1 MSLREFHIEI
11 ILSMVSPTIAL
22 CIPAYNAVD
31 FLPRLLE
38 SARQQDPPFD
48 EIIVCVDASPDAT
61 ADVAKA
67 FGVTVIVNETN
78 QGCSASKNRALQAA
92 TSDWI
97 HFHDADDVLLPNFTK
112 LASNWAGKQDC
123 PDVVLFDYEYRDN
136 TTNELIDASNFL
148 PEELENDPIRYAI
161 LHQIN
166 PFCGLYRR
174 SKLMELGGY
183 DTDPEILYN
192 EDVAFHCKLA
202 LAGMTFGVEKERSII
217 NYRIAGSMSQANQR
231 KCMLAH
237 CAVMRRVA
245 AVVGSTYPSEI
256 ASRFWAAATILATVS
271 DWTAMDRA
279 LEDARKVN
287 QGVPTNQ
294 SREFA
299 KLCRL
304 LGVKLAFRFR
314 EHSIRLLKPQLRNTK

>member
-1 MSLREFHIEI
+1 MFK
-11 ILSMVSPTIAL
+11 PTIAL
-22 CIPAYNAVD
+22 CIPAYKAEEY
-31 FLPRLLE
+31 LPRLLE
-38 SARQQDPPFD
+38 SARLQNPPFD

-61 ADVAKA
+61 AEVARS
-67 FGVTVIVNETN
+67 FGATVIVNETN
-78 QGCSASKNRALQAA
+78 QGCSASKNNALQAA

-97 HFHDADDVLLPNFTK
+97 HFHDADDVLLPNFTR
-112 LASNWAGKQDC
+112 LASRWAGKQDC

-136 TTNELIDASNFL
+136 ATNELIASSNFL
-148 PEELENDPIRYAI
+148 AEELREDPIRYAI

-174 SKLMELGGY
+174 NRLMEIGGY

-202 LAGMTFGVEKERSII
+202 LAGMSFGVEKERSII

-237 CAVMRRVA
+237 CAVMQRVA
-245 AVVGSTYPSEI
+245 AQVGTSFPNEI
-256 ASRFWAAATILATVS
+256 ASRFWSAATSLATVS
-271 DWTAMDRA
+271 DWTEMDRA
-279 LEDARKVN
+279 LDHAMNLSR
-287 QGVPTNQ
+287 GVPINQ
-294 SREFA
+294 SVVFG

-304 LGVKLAFRFR
+304 LGVRLAFRIR
-314 EHSIRLLKPQLRNTK
+314 EHTIRLLKPKLRRSV